1 MTRRQ
6 LTIVVLAAFG
16 ALTQSDFADARERR
30 RSGGNSEARVEQ
42 AQGNLPPGA
51 NIDVGRKELRN
62 APEAGAGS
70 ASRRL
75 APMAPAPTAA
85 PFNRKERRSVT
96 RQDCSA
102 LFTMFSFSMIFS
114 FMRRAGHD
122 RQ

>member
-70 ASRRL
+70 AIKTG
-75 APMAPAPTAA
+75 PTAPATCNQQNASSPACYSATQQAR
-85 PFNRKERRSVT
+85 PIT
-96 RQDCSA
+96 R
-102 LFTMFSFSMIFS
+102 
-114 FMRRAGHD
+114 
-122 RQ
+122 